1 VGSNPFSSSL
11 LQPHVMWEL
20 WVDPEET
27 MTHDKGLGRGMDDR
41 RKGRGLGSGLLLEE
55 CGLRCAAGKLGGVLA

>member
-1 VGSNPFSSSL
+1 
-11 LQPHVMWEL
+11 MWEL